1 MRRFV
6 IKRSGTSEN
15 LCSNQWSSPNVNPE
29 PATDLN
35 RDHREREDIR
45 FLAKCPPIGQDLR
58 CNPSRT
64 VALLVWNA
72 PYRIQI
78 LSDHSDT
85 TICDHC
91 VAGGVH
97 KDVQL
102 VRYQYAV
109 VKRSRMT
116 TYSLEIPVNNI
127 AGVEVIQ
134 TFCDI
139 R

>member
-1 MRRFV
+1 MKIFV
-6 IKRSGTSEN
+6 QMNEVLWISTES
-15 LCSNQWSSPNVNPE
+15 
-29 PATDLN
+29 ATDLDN
-35 RDHREREDIR
+35 DHREREDVR

-64 VALLVWNA
+64 VTVFVWNA
-72 PYRIQI
+72 PYRIQV

-85 TICDHC
+85 TICDHR

-102 VRYQYAV
+102 VRCQYAV
-109 VKRSRMT
+109 VKLSRMI
-116 TYSLEIPVNNI
+116 TYSLKIPVNNV

-134 TFCDI
+134 AFCDI